1 MEKTSLGG
9 KLFVMVRAL
18 LVAYVVTALLLLLMA
33 FLLFRFE
40 WDESQVS
47 IGMIAVYVISCFLG
61 GFAAGKGGRN
71 RKFLWGLFTGSLYF
85 LILVMVSLGSGGGNG
100 LAMAT
105 TGALCLG
112 GGMIGGM
119 LA

>member
-9 KLFVMVRAL
+9 KVFIMIRAL

-33 FLLFRFE
+33 FMLFKFE
-40 WDESQVS
+40 WDESKVA

-61 GFAAGKGGRN
+61 GFAAGKGGQSR
-71 RKFLWGLFTGSLYF
+71 RFLWGLLTGTLYF
-85 LILVMVSLGSGGGNG
+85 LILVLVSLGFGGSN
-100 LAMAT
+100 AFSMAT